1 MANAKTTNVSFDI
14 PTVAKSIGQN
24 IYDLQVAVVKTVDLT
39 ATLQET
45 ADKLR
50 AAGIVFGKSV
60 KTCTWRK
67 TIADTITHLAK
78 EKAAQKTCM
87 NYVTSFVSAVNNGTK
102 FSLSDSKGKAKG
114 KGKGTAE
121 VELATLLAKVYNHKD
136 FGEVFGEIQHEFETK
151 FENDEQPALIL
162 LIEDYLKKNGMEL
175 KEVDA

>member
-1 MANAKTTNVSFDI
+1 MAKSVNVSFDI

-24 IYDLQVAVVKTVDLT
+24 IVDLQVAVVKTVDLT

-114 KGKGTAE
+114 GSAKKSPEFSA
-121 VELATLLAKVYNHKD
+121 LLAKAYMHKEFQEFIND
-136 FGEVFGEIQHEFETK
+136 LQAGYENADYESLFIGIQSYLM
-151 FENDEQPALIL
+151 A
-162 LIEDYLKKNGMEL
+162 EDAIKLE
-175 KEVDA
+175 D